1 MSIFTLKPSKTA
13 LFSSILAI
21 FTLIFIISTQMGCMK
36 SGSSAENNTCT
47 VTVQYV
53 PDRNT
58 AQNTAMVAYCVANN
72 ITYTTDTSGILY
84 QIITAG
90 ATAKPTLCETLSMTY
105 TGKLLNGTQF
115 DAGTI
120 DKYSLSQLIVG
131 WQIAVP
137 KIGKGGR
144 IKILIPSSLGYGSQ
158 GAGSTIPPNS
168 PLYFDIVLN

>member
-1 MSIFTLKPSKTA
+1 MSIFTLKSSKKA
-13 LFSSILAI
+13 NFYSILTI
-21 FTLIFIISTQMGCMK
+21 FTLIFIISAQLGCSK
-36 SGSSAENNTCT
+36 SGNSACN
-47 VTVQYV
+47 VTAQYI

-58 AQNTAMVAYCVANN
+58 AQNTAMVAYCIANN
-72 ITYTTDTSGILY
+72 ITYTTDSSGILY
-84 QIITAG
+84 QIITPG
-90 ATAKPTLCETLSMTY
+90 AATKPNLCETLSMTY

-120 DKYSLSQLIVG
+120 ASYSLSQLIVG

-144 IKILIPSSLGYGSQ
+144 IKILIPSSLAYGSQ
-158 GAGSTIPPNS
+158 GAGSSIPPNS